1 MLTVTGLRKRW
12 GPVQA
17 LDGFDLHI
25 DPGEICG
32 LIGHNGAGKTT
43 FARTVTGLE
52 HPDAGTI
59 LVAGVNLATAPRS
72 ARTLIGLAPQE
83 LALYPTA
90 TLRQNLR
97 LYGGLAGLRRS
108 ELRTELAAV
117 AEELLLTDVLDR
129 PISTLSGGQ
138 QRRAQ
143 AATVLLPR
151 PRVLL
156 LDEPTI
162 GADPTTREALLR
174 LVRTRADEG
183 VAICYTTH
191 YLPELEHL
199 DATLA
204 VAASGRVIARG
215 NRADLLNGLPGEITV
230 TFNGPAPGH
239 LTQPSTAPDELR
251 FSTTAPAQALA
262 RFLHDLGPDT
272 TRVRSATIREPS
284 LDDLYRSLATRQ
296 LPTET
301 PDAA

>member
-25 DPGEICG
+25 EPGEICG

-43 FARTVTGLE
+43 FARAVAGLE
-52 HPDAGTI
+52 RPDAGT
-59 LVAGVNLATAPRS
+59 VRAAGVNLATAPPS

-117 AEELLLTDVLDR
+117 AAELLLTDVLDR

-156 LDEPTI
+156 LDEPTV

-174 LVRTRADEG
+174 FVRTRADEG
-183 VAICYTTH
+183 AAICYTTH

-204 VAASGRVIARG
+204 VAAHGRVIARG
-215 NRADLLNGLPGEITV
+215 NRAALLDGLPGEVAV
-230 TFNGPAPGH
+230 TFNGPVPEHLPQTSPTPG
-239 LTQPSTAPDELR
+239 ELR
-251 FSTTAPAQALA
+251 FSTTDPAQELA
-262 RFLHDLGPDT
+262 RLLRDLGPDT

-284 LDDLYRSLATRQ
+284 LDDLYRSLATDQ
-296 LPTET
+296 LPSET
-301 PDAA
+301 HDAA

>member
-17 LDGFDLHI
+17 LDGFDLRI
-25 DPGEICG
+25 EPGEICG

-43 FARTVTGLE
+43 FARIVAGLE
-52 HPDAGTI
+52 RPDAGTV
-59 LVAGVNLATAPRS
+59 VAAGANLTTAPRS
-72 ARTLIGLAPQE
+72 ARRLIGLAPQE

-90 TLRQNLR
+90 TLRENLR
-97 LYGGLAGLRRS
+97 LYGGLAGLRRT
-108 ELRTELAAV
+108 ELRAELAAV
-117 AEELLLTDVLDR
+117 AEALALTDVLDR
-129 PISTLSGGQ
+129 PIATLSGGQ

-156 LDEPTI
+156 LDEPTV

-183 VAICYTTH
+183 AAICYTTH

-215 NRADLLNGLPGEITV
+215 NRADLLDCLPGEVTV
-230 TFNGPAPGH
+230 TFTGAVPDH
-239 LTQPSTAPDELR
+239 LAQPSTPPGELR
-251 FSTTAPAQALA
+251 FSAADPAQALA
-262 RFLHDLGPDT
+262 RLLRDLGPDT
-272 TRVRSATIREPS
+272 AKVRTAAIREPS
-284 LDDLYRSLATRQ
+284 LDDLYRSLA
-296 LPTET
+296 ET
-301 PDAA
+301 HDAA

>member
-17 LDGFDLHI
+17 LDGFDLRI
-25 DPGEICG
+25 EPGEICG

-43 FARTVTGLE
+43 FARIVAGLE
-52 HPDAGTI
+52 RPDAGTV
-59 LVAGVNLATAPRS
+59 VAAGANLATAPRS
-72 ARTLIGLAPQE
+72 ARRLIGLAPQE

-90 TLRQNLR
+90 TLRENLR
-97 LYGGLAGLRRS
+97 LYGGLAGLRRAG
-108 ELRTELAAV
+108 LRAELAAV
-117 AEELLLTDVLDR
+117 AEALALTHVLDR
-129 PISTLSGGQ
+129 PVATLSGGQ

-156 LDEPTI
+156 LDEPTV

-183 VAICYTTH
+183 AAICYTTH

-215 NRADLLNGLPGEITV
+215 HRADLLDGLPGEVTV
-230 TFNGPAPGH
+230 TFTGAVPDH
-239 LTQPSTAPDELR
+239 LARPSTPPGELR
-251 FSTTAPAQALA
+251 FSAADPAQALV
-262 RFLHDLGPDT
+262 RLLRDLGPDT
-272 TRVRSATIREPS
+272 AKIRTAAIREPS
-284 LDDLYRSLATRQ
+284 LDDLYRSLA
-296 LPTET
+296 ENH
-301 PDAA
+301 DAA

>member
-17 LDGFDLHI
+17 LDGFDLRI
-25 DPGEICG
+25 EPGEICG

-43 FARTVTGLE
+43 FARTVAGLE
-52 HPDAGTI
+52 RPDAGTV
-59 LVAGVNLATAPRS
+59 VAAGANLATAPRS
-72 ARTLIGLAPQE
+72 ARRLIGLAPQE

-90 TLRQNLR
+90 TLRENLR
-97 LYGGLAGLRRS
+97 LYGGLAGLRRAG
-108 ELRTELAAV
+108 LRAELAAV
-117 AEELLLTDVLDR
+117 AEALALTDVLDR
-129 PISTLSGGQ
+129 PIATLSGGQ

-156 LDEPTI
+156 LDEPTV

-183 VAICYTTH
+183 AAICYTTH

-215 NRADLLNGLPGEITV
+215 HRADLLDGLPGEVTV
-230 TFNGPAPGH
+230 TFTGAVPDH
-239 LTQPSTAPDELR
+239 LARPSTPPGELR
-251 FSTTAPAQALA
+251 FSATDPAQALA
-262 RFLHDLGPDT
+262 RLLRDLGPDT
-272 TRVRSATIREPS
+272 AKVRTAAIREPS
-284 LDDLYRSLATRQ
+284 LDDLYRSLA
-296 LPTET
+296 ET
-301 PDAA
+301 HDAA

>member
-1 MLTVTGLRKRW
+1 M

-25 DPGEICG
+25 EPGEICG

-43 FARTVTGLE
+43 FARTVAGLE
-52 HPDAGTI
+52 RPDAGSV
-59 LVAGVNLATAPRS
+59 LVAGVDLATAPRS
-72 ARTLIGLAPQE
+72 ARGLIGLAPQE
-83 LALYPTA
+83 PALYPTA

-97 LYGGLAGLRRS
+97 LFGGLAGLRGTR
-108 ELRTELAAV
+108 LRAELAAV
-117 AEELLLTDVLDR
+117 AEELILTDVLDR
-129 PISTLSGGQ
+129 PIATLSGGQ

-156 LDEPTI
+156 LDEPTV

-183 VAICYTTH
+183 AAICYTTH

-215 NRADLLNGLPGEITV
+215 HRAGLLDGLPGEVAV
-230 TFNGPAPGH
+230 TFNGPVPEQLARPPTAPG
-239 LTQPSTAPDELR
+239 ELR
-251 FSTTAPAQALA
+251 FSTVDPARELA
-262 RFLHDLGPDT
+262 RLLRDLGPDT
-272 TRVRSATIREPS
+272 TRVRSAAIREPS
-284 LDDLYRSLATRQ
+284 LDDLYRSLATHQ
-296 LPTET
+296 LPTGAH
-301 PDAA
+301 DAA

>member
-1 MLTVTGLRKRW
+1 MLTVSGLRKRW
-12 GPVQA
+12 GPIQA
-17 LDGFDLHI
+17 LDGFDLRI
-25 DPGEICG
+25 EPGEICG

-43 FARTVTGLE
+43 FARTVAGLE
-52 HPDAGTI
+52 HPDAGSI
-59 LVAGVNLATAPRS
+59 LVAGVDLATAPRS
-72 ARTLIGLAPQE
+72 ARGLIGLAPQE

-97 LYGGLAGLRRS
+97 LYGGLAGLRRT
-108 ELRTELAAV
+108 ELRAQVAAV
-117 AEELLLTDVLDR
+117 AEELILTDVLDR
-129 PISTLSGGQ
+129 PIAALSGGQ

-156 LDEPTI
+156 LDEPTV

-183 VAICYTTH
+183 AAICYTTH

-215 NRADLLNGLPGEITV
+215 NRADLLDGLPGEVAV
-230 TFNGPAPGH
+230 TFNGPVPEH
-239 LTQPSTAPDELR
+239 LAQPSTAPGELR
-251 FSTTAPAQALA
+251 FSTADPARELA
-262 RFLHDLGPDT
+262 RLLRDLGPDT
-272 TRVRSATIREPS
+272 TRVRSAAIREPS
-284 LDDLYRSLATRQ
+284 LDDLYRSLAAHQ
-296 LPTET
+296 LPTGAH
-301 PDAA
+301 DAA

>member
-25 DPGEICG
+25 EPGEICG

-43 FARTVTGLE
+43 FARTVAGLE
-52 HPDAGTI
+52 HPDAGT
-59 LVAGVNLATAPRS
+59 VHAAGVDLATAPRP
-72 ARTLIGLAPQE
+72 ARTLICLAPQE

-97 LYGGLAGLRRS
+97 LYGGLAGLRRT
-108 ELRTELAAV
+108 ELRAELAAV

-129 PISTLSGGQ
+129 PIATLSGGQ

-143 AATVLLPR
+143 AATALLPR

-156 LDEPTI
+156 LDEPTV

-183 VAICYTTH
+183 AAICYTTH

-215 NRADLLNGLPGEITV
+215 NRADLLDGLPGEVTV
-230 TFNGPAPGH
+230 TFTGAVPEHLAQTSTTPG
-239 LTQPSTAPDELR
+239 ELR
-251 FSTTAPAQALA
+251 FITPDPAQELV
-262 RFLHDLGPDT
+262 RILRDLGPGT

-284 LDDLYRSLATRQ
+284 LDDLYRDLATGQ

-301 PDAA
+301 HDAA

>member
-1 MLTVTGLRKRW
+1 MLTVSGLYKRW

-25 DPGEICG
+25 EPGEICG

-43 FARTVTGLE
+43 FARTVAGLE
-52 HPDAGTI
+52 RPDAGSV
-59 LVAGVNLATAPRS
+59 LVAGVDLATAPRS
-72 ARTLIGLAPQE
+72 ARSLIGLAPQE
-83 LALYPTA
+83 SALYPTA

-97 LYGGLAGLRRS
+97 LFGGLAGLHRTRLS
-108 ELRTELAAV
+108 TELAAV
-117 AEELLLTDVLDR
+117 AEELVLTDVLDR
-129 PISTLSGGQ
+129 PIATLSGGQ

-156 LDEPTI
+156 LDEPTV

-183 VAICYTTH
+183 AAVCYTTH

-215 NRADLLNGLPGEITV
+215 HRADLLDGLPGEVTV
-230 TFNGPAPGH
+230 TFTGAVPEH
-239 LTQPSTAPDELR
+239 LARTSTAPGELR
-251 FSTTAPAQALA
+251 FSTADPAQALA
-262 RFLHDLGPDT
+262 RLLRDLGPDT
-272 TRVRSATIREPS
+272 ARVRSAAIREPS

-301 PDAA
+301 HDAA

>member
-1 MLTVTGLRKRW
+1 MLTVSGLRKRW

-17 LDGFDLHI
+17 LNGFDLHI
-25 DPGEICG
+25 EPGEICG

-43 FARTVTGLE
+43 FARTVAGLE
-52 HPDAGTI
+52 RPDAGSV
-59 LVAGVNLATAPRS
+59 LVAGVDLATAPRS
-72 ARTLIGLAPQE
+72 ARALIGLAPQE

-97 LYGGLAGLRRS
+97 LFGGLAGLRGTQ
-108 ELRTELAAV
+108 LRTELAAV
-117 AEELLLTDVLDR
+117 AEELILTDVLDR
-129 PISTLSGGQ
+129 PIATLSGGQ

-156 LDEPTI
+156 LDEPTV

-183 VAICYTTH
+183 AAICYTTH

-215 NRADLLNGLPGEITV
+215 HRADLLDGLPGEVAV
-230 TFNGPAPGH
+230 TFNGPVPEH
-239 LTQPSTAPDELR
+239 LSRPSTAPGELR
-251 FSTTAPAQALA
+251 FSTVDPARELA
-262 RFLHDLGPDT
+262 QLLRDLGPDT

-284 LDDLYRSLATRQ
+284 LDDLYRSLATHQ
-296 LPTET
+296 LPTGAH
-301 PDAA
+301 DAA

>member
-17 LDGFDLHI
+17 LDGFDLRI
-25 DPGEICG
+25 EPGEICG

-43 FARTVTGLE
+43 FARIVAGLE
-52 HPDAGTI
+52 RPDAGTV
-59 LVAGVNLATAPRS
+59 VAAGANLTTAPRS
-72 ARTLIGLAPQE
+72 ARRLIGLAPQE

-90 TLRQNLR
+90 TLRENLR
-97 LYGGLAGLRRS
+97 LYGGLAGLRRT
-108 ELRTELAAV
+108 ELRAELAAV
-117 AEELLLTDVLDR
+117 AEALALTDVLDR
-129 PISTLSGGQ
+129 PIATLSGGQ

-156 LDEPTI
+156 LDEPTV

-183 VAICYTTH
+183 AAICYTTH

-199 DATLA
+199 EATLA

-215 NRADLLNGLPGEITV
+215 NRADLLDGLPGEVTV
-230 TFNGPAPGH
+230 TFNGPVPGH
-239 LTQPSTAPDELR
+239 LAQPSTAPGELR
-251 FSTTAPAQALA
+251 FSTTDPAQELA
-262 RFLHDLGPDT
+262 RILRDLGPDT

-284 LDDLYRSLATRQ
+284 LDDLYRGLATGQ

-301 PDAA
+301 HDAA

>member
-17 LDGFDLHI
+17 LDGFDLRI
-25 DPGEICG
+25 EPGEICG

-43 FARTVTGLE
+43 FARIVAGLE
-52 HPDAGTI
+52 RPDAGTV
-59 LVAGVNLATAPRS
+59 VAAGANLATAPRS
-72 ARTLIGLAPQE
+72 ARRLIGLAPQE

-90 TLRQNLR
+90 TLRENLR
-97 LYGGLAGLRRS
+97 LYGGLAGLRRAG
-108 ELRTELAAV
+108 LRAELAAV
-117 AEELLLTDVLDR
+117 AEALALTDVLDR
-129 PISTLSGGQ
+129 PVATLSGGQ

-156 LDEPTI
+156 LDEPTV

-183 VAICYTTH
+183 AAICYTTH

-215 NRADLLNGLPGEITV
+215 PSADLLDGLPGEVTV
-230 TFNGPAPGH
+230 TFTGAVPDHLARPSAPPG
-239 LTQPSTAPDELR
+239 ELR
-251 FSTTAPAQALA
+251 FSAADPAQALA
-262 RFLHDLGPDT
+262 RLLRDLGPDT
-272 TRVRSATIREPS
+272 AKVRTAAIREPS
-284 LDDLYRSLATRQ
+284 LDDLYRNLA
-296 LPTET
+296 ET
-301 PDAA
+301 HDAA